1 MPSQF
6 LIALKCNFRFDVAQR
21 PAAAICTGFLNDL
34 IAAGYMP
41 SNSSNLAVD
50 GKKMYSVVQ
59 ITSDRFGEICK
70 FRSRGSLALLSLG
83 VGIDQ

>member
-1 MPSQF
+1 MITLWGKINLGLSPWFTKVKLSNEGNEEKSTYGV
-6 LIALKCNFRFDVAQR
+6 KCVSV
-21 PAAAICTGFLNDL
+21 G
-34 IAAGYMP
+34 M
-41 SNSSNLAVD
+41 AVVCLSVHQS
-50 GKKMYSVVQ
+50 MYSVVQ